1 MTTFERPVITL
12 ERNLS
17 NLLGKCDYRSCDL
30 HSYSYVNILEES
42 SGTHTATSGILASG
56 IPGI

>member
-1 MTTFERPVITL
+1 MTTFERPDYTR
-12 ERNLS
+12 EKFEQ
-17 NLLGKCDYRSCDL
+17 LLGKCDYRSCDL